1 MWGCSAVGSAP
12 PWRGGGRGFD
22 SRQLHQIIMKKSTEQ
37 GWYHEK
43 NLVPGNN
50 LINYLR
56 RDFTFKE
63 EDRDGRKI

>member
-1 MWGCSAVGSAP
+1 
-12 PWRGGGRGFD
+12 
-22 SRQLHQIIMKKSTEQ
+22 MKKSTEQ